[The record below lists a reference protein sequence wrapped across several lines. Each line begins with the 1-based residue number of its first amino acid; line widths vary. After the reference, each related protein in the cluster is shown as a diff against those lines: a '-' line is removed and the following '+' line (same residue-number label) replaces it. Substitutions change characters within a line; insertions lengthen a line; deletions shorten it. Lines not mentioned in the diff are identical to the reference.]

1 MLMNEVVVKKQ
12 SSLGRPRTI
21 DEQTVRELVEAFKH
35 GYSVSIA
42 CNKVGIARST
52 YYEELAR
59 NEAFSDKVQAAQD
72 VLDHIAIT
80 QVYHRMSQ
88 GDWRVSMWWLDRRD
102 RQANNAQRVAE
113 YRDQKKLLVTETH
126 TETNGMRTTLEP
138 DSQHP
143 PKVQEYSDSQHE
155 RTIKLEKQVTI

>member
-1 MLMNEVVVKKQ
+1 MSNIAVKSQ
-12 SSLGRPRTI
+12 GSIGRPRII
-21 DEQTVRELVEAFKH
+21 DEQTVRELVEAFKL
-35 GYSVSIA
+35 GYSVSLA
-42 CNKVGIARST
+42 CNKVGISRST
-52 YYEELAR
+52 YYYELAR

-126 TETNGMRTTLEP
+126 TETNGSRTFHKP
-138 DSQHP
+138 NSQRP
-143 PKVQEYSDSQHE
+143 SKVQNYSGSQHE
-155 RTIKLEKQVTI
+155 RTVKLEKALTI